1 MPCPFTLQVPKCF
14 RLVQIFCARSK
25 SYLHFWRGTKCSPIF
40 GLAQKIWTGT
50 KRFGTCNRTRQKR
63 VCLTY
68 ISTVVW
74 LALGLYKMGLR
85 VPQRPE
91 TQAAGPTWSSLL
103 ILRRIQECYSRNVF
117 NHRKVASSSMPW
129 LVAYPHI
136 FRMFMKGK
144 IWSLYN
150 TALWPNLNSRPVYCS
165 RVYGTQIFSSIID

>member
-1 MPCPFTLQVPKCF
+1 MTEKWATEQSCIHNEITSCKVPSLVIHYVMPCPFTLQVPKCF

-103 ILRRIQECYSRNVF
+103 ILRRIQECYSRNCV
-117 NHRKVASSSMPW
+117 
-129 LVAYPHI
+129 
-136 FRMFMKGK
+136 
-144 IWSLYN
+144 
-150 TALWPNLNSRPVYCS
+150 
-165 RVYGTQIFSSIID
+165 